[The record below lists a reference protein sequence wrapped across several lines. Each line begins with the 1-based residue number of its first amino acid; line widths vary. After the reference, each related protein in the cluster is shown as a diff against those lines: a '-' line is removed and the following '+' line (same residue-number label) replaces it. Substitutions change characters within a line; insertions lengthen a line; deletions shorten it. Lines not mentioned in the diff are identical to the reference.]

1 MIVTDDVRYPASAET
16 TMKSSSDPHTRR
28 SNGAPYQSRT
38 APVTAGRIGKLLT
51 HHVTAKALSTFVRLM
66 TSTGRTM
73 KRTQYHPSSASST
86 QRAVAGAIQPRR
98 ASSVA
103 ATAAA
108 ASASRSL
115 RVRSIVGSRG
125 YSAAGRTKP
134 SPLDRGAFSPSLFFL
149 LKPHRSLKNF
159 PAGSLRSASTVR

>member
-1 MIVTDDVRYPASAET
+1 MIVRYPASAET

-28 SNGAPYQSRT
+28 SNGVPYQSRT

-125 YSAAGRTKP
+125 YSAAGAHQAFT
-134 SPLDRGAFSPSLFFL
+134 SSIEGVFSPSLFFL